1 MNLPHRNNVHP
12 NKLLNSKWTAV
23 TPVNKEK
30 HFLVIKLCA
39 TATPDDPVTHLA
51 LEAVHTG
58 RVQILPW
65 RALQDAAQWYQGWKT

>member
-1 MNLPHRNNVHP
+1 MNLPHRNNVRP

-23 TPVNKEK
+23 TPTNKEK
-30 HFLVIKLCA
+30 HFLVIRLCA
-39 TATPDDPVTHLA
+39 TATPDEPVTHLA

-65 RALQDAAQWYQGWKT
+65 RALQDAVQWHQGWKT

>member
-1 MNLPHRNNVHP
+1 MHHANRNNLRP

-30 HFLVIKLCA
+30 HFLVVKLCA
-39 TATPDDPVTHLA
+39 TATPDEPVTHVE
-51 LEAVHTG
+51 LEAVHSG

-65 RALQDAAQWYQGWKT
+65 RALQDAARWHQGWKT